1 MYDRK
6 VLPDMTG
13 VRLDS
18 AISLVRFDPAKEMD
32 ILRVSLKQSGLE
44 LALGTTRAIF
54 DQLMAVKMVS
64 AVPEQVK

>member
-1 MYDRK
+1 MYDHK

-32 ILRVSLKQSGLE
+32 ILRVSLKQSE
-44 LALGTTRAIF
+44 R
-54 DQLMAVKMVS
+54 
-64 AVPEQVK
+64 P